1 MNAILRSK
9 LLRNMLVVMT
19 GLLACAMLETPGI
32 AQTTYWEIEPVKDP
46 RVASG
51 TFSTIGGRTTPAGVH
66 FKLMNNQL
74 NAPVVITL
82 TAQDKTKPLRIRA
95 FKDSGEL
102 FVKDT
107 DASGIA
113 TQSFRTGEDIKFAVT
128 GDKGAAYQLS
138 VWRGP
143 QIILPPPSP
152 VQPMSDI
159 SPPHE
164 ITTAAPEKAGG
175 GSMTTVLLTGIFVVL
190 MVIAVLMFRG
200 QQMKDRVPLI
210 LLPFLLVLTPA
221 YPQEE
226 NIDIRPRPVADADQD
241 ARHAEQIQGHIDKF
255 KEITEAIKTITEGK
269 IDFNSP
275 IDIKS
280 LEEKGF
286 KGANVDIASL
296 LQTTLNLLEAFE
308 IIDPREKFLQPD
320 YSPPGLPI
328 LPSRASGDGSISP
341 EAYGAFRDLQGKINK
356 AKTHLEGNYVVLK
369 QTELKTKRLEELADS
384 AGGFSAIA
392 GLYWA
397 KSKADPNDPMN
408 KSKAGFYEKY
418 DGGQESGL
426 KFLNDTLKEMAE
438 FELKR
443 YGDRNWYLYFGL
455 PYYNFMVARYV
466 RK

>member
-1 MNAILRSK
+1 
-9 LLRNMLVVMT
+9 
-19 GLLACAMLETPGI
+19 
-32 AQTTYWEIEPVKDP
+32 
-46 RVASG
+46 
-51 TFSTIGGRTTPAGVH
+51 
-66 FKLMNNQL
+66 
-74 NAPVVITL
+74 
-82 TAQDKTKPLRIRA
+82 
-95 FKDSGEL
+95 
-102 FVKDT
+102 
-107 DASGIA
+107 
-113 TQSFRTGEDIKFAVT
+113 
-128 GDKGAAYQLS
+128 
-138 VWRGP
+138 
-143 QIILPPPSP
+143 
-152 VQPMSDI
+152 MSDI